1 MRIVS
6 AWWDGEKINCVNNSK
21 HNPCNESSWKIKYH
35 SSWVH
40 ILPFN
45 SKCSALECKI
55 RKLLHVYSYYPPH
68 SIYSAIKPFNIHA
81 YFPGLVRR
89 ICRREFPDHGLLQTF
104 VRTIF
109 FAGLGRGVSGK
120 GREVDVII
128 LTCLPRFL
136 NKKCDS
142 QNFFTMFLT
151 LFRHCACVAPWSWDS
166 ITWLAIWV
174 VLARRAARKTLL
186 NSWDHL

>member
-136 NKKCDS
+136 KKMWFTKLFHDVSDVISALCVRSSMVMGFHYMTCDLGGFS
-142 QNFFTMFLT
+142 AQ
-151 LFRHCACVAPWSWDS
+151 S
-166 ITWLAIWV
+166 
-174 VLARRAARKTLL
+174 RKK
-186 NSWDHL
+186 NIAK